1 MSQDF
6 NFVLAGFGGQGLL
19 FGGKVIATAGL
30 IEDKELS
37 CCLPTALKCAAAQQT
52 AASASPTT
60 PSDRRWSWSLMASS
74 P

>member
-30 IEDKELS
+30 DRGQRAQLA
-37 CCLPTALKCAAAQQT
+37 ALLR
-52 AASASPTT
+52 P
-60 PSDRRWSWSLMASS
+60 
-74 P
+74 